1 MRGPLNVL
9 AASPSGRGERAA
21 RIILLEVKSDILTTP
36 PPTRALSRLPRPLLF
51 RGLDIFSRPS
61 GPAPHS
67 PPLLCAQET
76 DPHAC
81 AYPVPFPL
89 VSAEGDTNRR
99 EEQRWAIVFLSSFL
113 AEGWHGL
120 SLLMPSD
127 SPGPVGLLGLSD
139 FRPRHRV
146 IHLESEHTVVPRF

>member
-1 MRGPLNVL
+1 M
-9 AASPSGRGERAA
+9 
-21 RIILLEVKSDILTTP
+21 
-36 PPTRALSRLPRPLLF
+36 
-51 RGLDIFSRPS
+51 
-61 GPAPHS
+61 
-67 PPLLCAQET
+67 
-76 DPHAC
+76 AC

-89 VSAEGDTNRR
+89 VSASVRMGDTSRR

-127 SPGPVGLLGLSD
+127 SPGPAGLLGLSD
-139 FRPRHRV
+139 LRPQHRV